1 MGYLKVLSICLVCLR
16 LFALT
21 VKYTLHPLSVEDVI
35 EQCQTKIDRLG
46 GHYFL
51 TIEPNG
57 CKSHAICML
66 ALVWPYSY
74 VHINALSKE
83 DALRWKEETSPY
95 GSVLYIEFTS
105 ETPRLLTLVDAGDT
119 SKGLHPVRVR
129 GQHVAAF
136 CSGPPTTGYPDHCGS
151 GVFGRMFT
159 NYAVFDSSVTPGPNC
174 LRFKLTGG
182 KLGEPSPYHPHPF

>member
-1 MGYLKVLSICLVCLR
+1 M
-16 LFALT
+16 
-21 VKYTLHPLSVEDVI
+21 KYTLHPLSVEDVI

-66 ALVWPYSY
+66 ALVFRDFSWPYSY

-95 GSVLYIEFTS
+95 SSVLYIEFTS

-136 CSGPPTTGYPDHCGS
+136 CSGPPQLDTLITVAQACSVGCSPIMQFLTHQLPPDPTAY
-151 GVFGRMFT
+151 V
-159 NYAVFDSSVTPGPNC
+159 SS
-174 LRFKLTGG
+174 
-182 KLGEPSPYHPHPF
+182 